1 MNKVKW
7 QEPAAVACSFV
18 FVVGAVS
25 GVVATVTTVSVFAG
39 LCTAAVAAMA
49 VPFITRLW
57 QAGKPDKP
65 GEE

>member
-1 MNKVKW
+1 M
-7 QEPAAVACSFV
+7 ACSFV

-25 GVVATVTTVSVFAG
+25 GVVSTVTNVSVFAG
-39 LCTAAVAAMA
+39 LCMAGVAAMA

-57 QAGKPDKP
+57 KESQPGKP